1 MQVRD
6 VMTATVLTIDAH
18 DTIARARVKLRDG
31 DVHQLVVT
39 AGRSGVIGVIGIA
52 DVRGAPDDG
61 CVHDFMSRR
70 LFIVR
75 PDTSV
80 GAAAALMRAHAIGS
94 LPVLDG
100 RRLVGI
106 VTVSDMLD
114 VVDHTDGALGSV

>member
-1 MQVRD
+1 MQVQD
-6 VMTATVLTIDAH
+6 VMTAKVLTIDAH
-18 DTIARARVKLRDG
+18 DTIARARTRMRAA

-39 AGRSGVIGVIGIA
+39 ARRAGVVGVIGVA
-52 DVRGAPDDG
+52 DVRSAPDDG
-61 CVHDFMSRR
+61 CVGDFMSRR

-114 VVDHTDGALGSV
+114 VVDHTDGAPGSM